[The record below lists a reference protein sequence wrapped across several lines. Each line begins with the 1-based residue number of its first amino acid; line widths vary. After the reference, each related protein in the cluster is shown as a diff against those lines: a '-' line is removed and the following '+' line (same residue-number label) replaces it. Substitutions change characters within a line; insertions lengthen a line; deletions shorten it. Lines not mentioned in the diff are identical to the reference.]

1 MPVPGAG
8 EDLSVSSLRTRT
20 VACLR
25 VLVPLGL
32 LFAIAAVESA
42 GRRWSLP

>member
-8 EDLSVSSLRTRT
+8 EDLSVSSLHPRI

-25 VLVPLGL
+25 AL
-32 LFAIAAVESA
+32 LPVAALAAAALVESA
-42 GRRWSLP
+42 GRRWPAP